1 MRIVV
6 AGIPRPGLEVIVDPA
21 KDWVRDAA
29 TVALDAEPS
38 SVGGQLDIQARGKK
52 VEVRGD
58 VNASAP
64 ATCDR
69 CGTDFERSVQT
80 ELALAYL
87 PEGRGAFEAELELGA
102 DDLDVGWYRDG
113 ELDLGDVLREALA
126 LALPSRTICS
136 DTAGCD
142 ARTEA
147 LLESDAEEP
156 VHPAFAALADLK

>member
-6 AGIPRPGLEVIVDPA
+6 AGIPRPGLEVAVDPG
-21 KDWVRDAA
+21 KDWVRAAAA
-29 TVALDAEPS
+29 TALDAEPS
-38 SVGGQLDIQARGKK
+38 VVGGQLDIQARGKK
-52 VEVRGD
+52 VEVRGE
-58 VNASAP
+58 VHATAP
-64 ATCDR
+64 AICDR
-69 CGTDFERSVQT
+69 CGADTEQSVEA

-87 PEGRGAFEAELELGA
+87 PDDHGAFEAELELGA
-102 DDLDVGWYRDG
+102 DDLDLGWYRGG

-156 VHPAFAALADLK
+156 GHPAFAALGELK